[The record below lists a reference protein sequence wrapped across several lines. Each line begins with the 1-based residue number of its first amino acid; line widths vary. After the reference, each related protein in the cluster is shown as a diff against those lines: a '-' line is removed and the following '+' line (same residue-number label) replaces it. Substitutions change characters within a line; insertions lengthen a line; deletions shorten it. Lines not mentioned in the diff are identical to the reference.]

1 MYTIED
7 KTKLIHDFK
16 KYSDKEDS
24 YCSYSYEGVEAIYDF
39 IENQQFEYEDH
50 DLKMF
55 RFWSGLTYTDFRII
69 FNETDLKDIEDLKEH
84 YDEELQS
91 ELNEFLNTSWSND
104 IAILS
109 NGDEI
114 IKVYKTEWKT
124 LESKEILETKKL
136 ISIITIDLS
145 SH

>member
-16 KYSDKEDS
+16 QYSDKEDS

-39 IENQQFEYEDH
+39 IDNRQYEFEDED
-50 DLKMF
+50 LRMF
-55 RFWSGLTYTDFRII
+55 KFWCGLTYTDIRII
-69 FNETDLKDIEDLKEH
+69 FNEIAIKDIDDLKDH

-91 ELNEFLNTSWSND
+91 ELNEFLNTSYDSEV
-104 IAILS
+104 LS
-109 NGDEI
+109 NGDELV
-114 IKVYKTEWKT
+114 KVYKTEYKT

-136 ISIITIDLS
+136 ISVITIDLS
-145 SH
+145 SY

>member
-16 KYSDKEDS
+16 QYSDKEDS

-39 IENQQFEYEDH
+39 IEDQQYEYEDQ

-55 RFWSGLTYTDFRII
+55 KFWSGLTYTDIRII
-69 FNETDLKDIEDLKEH
+69 FNEIDIKDLDDLKEN

-91 ELNEFLNTSWSND
+91 ELNEFLNTSYDSEV
-104 IAILS
+104 LS
-109 NGDEI
+109 NGDEL
-114 IKVYKTEWKT
+114 IKVYKTKWKT
-124 LESKEILETKKL
+124 LESNEILETKEL

>member
-16 KYSDKEDS
+16 QYSDKEDS

-39 IENQQFEYEDH
+39 IEDQQYEYEDQ

-55 RFWSGLTYTDFRII
+55 KFWSGLTYTDIRII
-69 FNETDLKDIEDLKEH
+69 FNEIDIKDLDDLKEN

-91 ELNEFLNTSWSND
+91 ELNEFLNSAFIIEFSISN
-104 IAILS
+104 I
-109 NGDEI
+109 
-114 IKVYKTEWKT
+114 
-124 LESKEILETKKL
+124 
-136 ISIITIDLS
+136 
-145 SH
+145 